1 MIKNLINK
9 PFELQNPFAE
19 HIIFSFPENIISRF
33 DVAVNDVAEEFAEKL
48 QSKIFYFEMFCCKMK
63 SFVLYYSY
71 YICIG
76 RCIMAVSYKKLWI
89 LLIEK
94 NMKKTDLRIQS
105 GISTGALAK
114 LGKNENVN
122 TEVLA
127 FREKLKWWQWIGV
140 AIGIIATAILS

>member
-1 MIKNLINK
+1 
-9 PFELQNPFAE
+9 
-19 HIIFSFPENIISRF
+19 
-33 DVAVNDVAEEFAEKL
+33 
-48 QSKIFYFEMFCCKMK
+48 
-63 SFVLYYSY
+63 
-71 YICIG
+71 
-76 RCIMAVSYKKLWI
+76 MAVSYKKLWI

-127 FREKLKWWQWIGV
+127 KICKTLDCKIEDIMEMV
-140 AIGIIATAILS
+140 PDEEE